1 MLFCKKGRSH
11 ITKHEQCCNRCTF
24 LEWISPLIWS
34 VSWCVLLL
42 LLQVKRLKGSNNNS
56 NSLSVAVK
64 GCAGADPSTQCRSEA
79 LSPSSVLQ
87 VDHDSYSDS
96 PSSENIIQLPSKN
109 FQNNSSAGP
118 LKEES
123 RRTTSSDSNVS
134 SDVVEGDSPRT
145 SDSCSLSTRMQHHPD
160 QQEQWTHCN
169 PQFPSD
175 NSFNVGVDELSQQ
188 LAFQRGA
195 AVKLEDGI
203 GYNADQPF
211 LMSRLDVDQSA
222 FPWWDWPWASASS
235 SSSSS
240 STLYHM
246 ILYYEIGNNNL
257 EYLYAVDRLMIC
269 TSTRSR
275 ILGVNLVVV

>member
-1 MLFCKKGRSH
+1 M
-11 ITKHEQCCNRCTF
+11 
-24 LEWISPLIWS
+24 
-34 VSWCVLLL
+34 
-42 LLQVKRLKGSNNNS
+42 KRLKGGNNNNS

-109 FQNNSSAGP
+109 FQSNSSAGP

-145 SDSCSLSTRMQHHPD
+145 GDSCSLSTRMEHHPD
-160 QQEQWTHCN
+160 QQEQWNPHCN

-175 NSFNVGVDELSQQ
+175 NSFSVGVDELSQQ

-211 LMSRLDVDQSA
+211 LMSRLDVDQAA
-222 FPWWDWPWASASS
+222 FPWWDWP
-235 SSSSS
+235 
-240 STLYHM
+240 
-246 ILYYEIGNNNL
+246 
-257 EYLYAVDRLMIC
+257 
-269 TSTRSR
+269 
-275 ILGVNLVVV
+275 

>member
-1 MLFCKKGRSH
+1 M
-11 ITKHEQCCNRCTF
+11 
-24 LEWISPLIWS
+24 
-34 VSWCVLLL
+34 
-42 LLQVKRLKGSNNNS
+42 KRLKGNNNNSNS

-64 GCAGADPSTQCRSEA
+64 GCAGADPSAQCRSEA

-96 PSSENIIQLPSKN
+96 PSSDNIIQLPSKN

-145 SDSCSLSTRMQHHPD
+145 GDSCSLSTRMQHHPD
-160 QQEQWTHCN
+160 QQQEQWTHCN
-169 PQFPSD
+169 PHFPSD

-222 FPWWDWPWASASS
+222 FPWWDWP
-235 SSSSS
+235 
-240 STLYHM
+240 
-246 ILYYEIGNNNL
+246 
-257 EYLYAVDRLMIC
+257 
-269 TSTRSR
+269 
-275 ILGVNLVVV
+275 